1 MRSKSFS
8 RFLRERSDVRVTT
21 SLMPAR
27 KSANVSSESIKEG
40 GKTHEDP

>member
-21 SLMPAR
+21 SFIPIHAH
-27 KSANVSSESIKEG
+27 SHESKFLSP
-40 GKTHEDP
+40 T

>member
-21 SLMPAR
+21 SLIPVGFDL
-27 KSANVSSESIKEG
+27 NLVSLW
-40 GKTHEDP
+40 TFMLDM